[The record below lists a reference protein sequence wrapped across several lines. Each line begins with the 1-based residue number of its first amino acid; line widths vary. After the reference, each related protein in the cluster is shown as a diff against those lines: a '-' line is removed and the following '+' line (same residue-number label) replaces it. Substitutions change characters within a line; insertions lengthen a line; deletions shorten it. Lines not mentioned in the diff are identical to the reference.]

1 MHGKS
6 EEWLVGAV
14 SGVVDTQ
21 VLVTPS
27 EVVPRVGSSSICHAP
42 RKSNRPA
49 RIVSGSVSHAVSCK
63 SNGPAHTVTGLVSH
77 GGVHS
82 VAPVHSVNLLDDVNF
97 SKWVLE
103 YGSDDLREF
112 LFSYSG
118 QTVSRVDIRCLAPG
132 AQVSVGVINA
142 WSCILNCRERT
153 KDLSAPARVFAS
165 PFTTLNT
172 AVLFKKID
180 KLKLASFSKALGAD
194 FALGPYRTWGDVHLL
209 FFPILQLN
217 HFYLLCVDFKIGR
230 LEIID
235 NSASTKPTRLKY
247 GDTPE
252 NLKLLLTEYFTS
264 VGEKFKSIICEN
276 LKCKRLPMK
285 WRDTGNEVDCGVYLT
300 RHMESYVGERATK
313 WDCGLTRG
321 DRLQFQLLRL
331 RYMKELC
338 TVDINAHRT
347 SNVACALRFL
357 SSQ

>member
-42 RKSNRPA
+42 
-49 RIVSGSVSHAVSCK
+49 
-63 SNGPAHTVTGLVSH
+63 LSH

-97 SKWVLE
+97 SK
-103 YGSDDLREF
+103 REF